1 MRELRHTIF
10 SDIDG
15 VLWEHLIDLPH
26 MMTERPSLLP
36 GVQEKFCEWRAK
48 DYYIILTTAR
58 PEGCRRVT
66 EDQLASYGLFWDQ
79 LVMGLPVGPRVLI
92 NDIKPSGLQ
101 TAIAV
106 NLVRNTGLVG
116 IYV

>member
-1 MRELRHTIF
+1 
-10 SDIDG
+10 
-15 VLWEHLIDLPH
+15 
-26 MMTERPSLLP
+26 
-36 GVQEKFCEWRAK
+36 
-48 DYYIILTTAR
+48 
-58 PEGCRRVT
+58 
-66 EDQLASYGLFWDQ
+66 
-79 LVMGLPVGPRVLI
+79 MGLPVGPRVVI

>member
-1 MRELRHTIF
+1 
-10 SDIDG
+10 
-15 VLWEHLIDLPH
+15 

-36 GVQEKFCEWRAK
+36 GVQEKFQEWREK

-58 PEGCRRVT
+58 PEGCRSTT
-66 EDQLASYGLFWDQ
+66 ESQLVSYGLFWDK

-92 NDIKPSGLQ
+92 NDVKPSGLQ

-106 NLVRNTGLVG
+106 NLLRNVGLGDIHV
-116 IYV
+116 

>member
-58 PEGCRRVT
+58 PEGCRSTT
-66 EDQLASYGLFWDQ
+66 ESQLVSYGLFWDQ

-116 IYV
+116 VYV

>member
-36 GVQEKFCEWRAK
+36 GVQEKFSEWRAK

-79 LVMGLPVGPRVLI
+79 LIMGLPVGPRVLI
-92 NDIKPSGLQ
+92 NDVKPSGLK

-106 NLVRNTGLVG
+106 NLTRNSGWGSVD
-116 IYV
+116 V